1 MRHRPRN
8 AIVAPGMTTAERTA
22 FEAGRRGH
30 LQGATADQNP
40 YPQAVSRMR
49 RKWYEGWLQEEQRR
63 TKAQ

>member
-1 MRHRPRN
+1 
-8 AIVAPGMTTAERTA
+8 MTTAERTA